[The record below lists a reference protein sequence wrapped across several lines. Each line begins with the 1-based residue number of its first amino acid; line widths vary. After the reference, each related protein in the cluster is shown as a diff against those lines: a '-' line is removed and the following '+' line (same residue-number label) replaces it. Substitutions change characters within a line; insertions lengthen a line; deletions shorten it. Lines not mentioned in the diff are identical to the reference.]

1 MGFLYMNLH
10 SCSSNQIF
18 SSPWFYFLSK
28 FKIHTHTHTHTHR
41 EANTHPRTHTQVSS
55 LPAHLSFNQSLF
67 NQSSPGKV
75 NSSIQVYT
83 LRAFFQDAKS
93 SLTKHKKCLI
103 EAFYGTSETK
113 LEPFTKKVN
122 G

>member
-28 FKIHTHTHTHTHR
+28 FKIHTHTQRER